1 MSGYSVNFYSELEKS
16 SSTSAKVLVPILVEK
31 FHPAS
36 VIDFGCGGGSFV
48 RQFLLNGI
56 QDATGVEGEW
66 ILDVEHLASESW
78 LQVRDLKKPIRFE
91 RKFDLA
97 VCLEVAE
104 HLPAEFSRILV
115 ETLVSASDRIV
126 FSAAI
131 PGQSGTDHIN
141 LQFPEYWA
149 HLFKEYGYFLE
160 WDPRPSIWNTRGVA
174 PWYQQNL
181 LIYRRFTDQGKEIIL
196 PPQMFHPEIFPEH
209 ASLYYK
215 TRFFVRRVIRRLSRE
230 VRIAS
235 SNG

>member
-1 MSGYSVNFYSELEKS
+1 MSEYSVDFYSELEKS

-31 FHPAS
+31 FHPTS

-56 QDATGVEGEW
+56 QDVTGVEGEW
-66 ILDVEHLASESW
+66 ILDVKHLASESW

-104 HLPAEFSRILV
+104 HLPAEFSRTLV
-115 ETLVSASDRIV
+115 ETLVSCSDRIV

-141 LQFPEYWA
+141 LQYPEYWA
-149 HLFKEYGYFLE
+149 ELFKKHDYFLE
-160 WDPRPSIWNTRGVA
+160 WDPRKSIWNSRGVA

-181 LIYRRFTDQGKEIIL
+181 LIYRKYTDGNREIIY
-196 PPQMFHPEIFPEH
+196 PSRMFHPEIFPDR
-209 ASLYYK
+209 ANSYFRA
-215 TRFFVRRVIRRLSRE
+215 RFFARRIIRRLKKELRIGSR
-230 VRIAS
+230 
-235 SNG
+235 NG